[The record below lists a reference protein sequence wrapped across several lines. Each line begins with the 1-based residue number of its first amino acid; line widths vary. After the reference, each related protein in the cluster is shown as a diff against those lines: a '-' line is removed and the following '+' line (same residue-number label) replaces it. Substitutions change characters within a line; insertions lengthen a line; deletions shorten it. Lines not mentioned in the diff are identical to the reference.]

1 MPSTTM
7 SFFTDMVQQIADRG
21 RSLMGGRRL
30 GEGSAEDLR
39 RMAEELLSNRGEAS
53 SVARAS
59 ELLECYASATI
70 DARAGF
76 LSALAQDFGPNE
88 TAIAE
93 AMAAYS
99 AQPGP
104 RKAMA
109 LHLAA
114 EPRRQE
120 LFRKLN
126 RAPDGTLSL
135 VRMREDVI
143 SLMKTHPPLADV
155 DADFQHLFN
164 SWFNRGFLTLRRID
178 WSSPASVLE
187 KIIQYEA
194 VHRIENFEDLKTR
207 LAPEDRRLYAFFHPA
222 LVEEPLIFVEV
233 ALTSSVPGA
242 IPHILATDRKPIP
255 LRDATT
261 AVFYSISNCQK
272 GLAGVS
278 FGNFLIKQV
287 VEELR
292 RDLPQLR
299 TFVTLSPVPG
309 FVDWIRAQL
318 ADFDSHFLDPE
329 ERVALERWFSQD
341 ISEPDPDEEAE
352 DDQEESLSEALENSM
367 REPIRSLAA
376 TYLVRAKSVSGTRG
390 VERPKD
396 PVARFHLGNG
406 ARLEHVHG
414 LADMSP
420 RGLAQSA
427 GIMVNYLYDLD
438 TIERNHEA
446 YAERGEIAM
455 SNEVKRLAK
464 PQSAF
469 REVAGGR
476 GG

>member
-7 SFFTDMVQQIADRG
+7 SFFTEMVQQIADRG

-30 GEGSAEDLR
+30 GEGSSEDLR

-59 ELLECYASATI
+59 VLLECYATATI

-76 LSALAQDFGPNE
+76 LAALAQDFGPE
-88 TAIAE
+88 EDAIAKAIE
-93 AMAAYS
+93 AYS
-99 AQPGP
+99 AEPGP

-143 SLMKTHPPLADV
+143 SLMKTNPPLADV

-164 SWFNRGFLTLRRID
+164 SWFNRGFLALRRID

-233 ALTSSVPGA
+233 ALTRSIPGA
-242 IPHILATDRKPIP
+242 IPHILAVDRETIAE
-255 LRDATT
+255 RDATT

-272 GLAGVS
+272 GLAGVT

-299 TFVTLSPVPG
+299 TFLTLSPVPG
-309 FVDWIRAQL
+309 FVAWIRAQL
-318 ADFDSHFLDPE
+318 ADFDSPFLDPE
-329 ERVALERWFSQD
+329 ERVALEPWFAQNL
-341 ISEPDPDEEAE
+341 SEPDVDEDGE
-352 DDQEESLSEALENSM
+352 DAQAVSLSDALGNSM
-367 REPIRSLAA
+367 REPIRALAA
-376 TYLVRAKSVSGTRG
+376 TYLARAKSVSGTRG
-390 VERPKD
+390 LERPKD

-406 ARLEHVHG
+406 ARLEHIHA

-469 REVAGGR
+469 REVAAAR
-476 GG
+476 

>member
-7 SFFTDMVQQIADRG
+7 SFFTEMVQQIADRG

-30 GEGSAEDLR
+30 GEGSSEDLR

-59 ELLECYASATI
+59 VLLECYATATI

-76 LSALAQDFGPNE
+76 LAALAQDFGPE
-88 TAIAE
+88 EDAIAKAIE
-93 AMAAYS
+93 AYS
-99 AQPGP
+99 AEPGP

-126 RAPDGTLSL
+126 RAPNGTLSL

-143 SLMKTHPPLADV
+143 SLMKTNPPLADV

-164 SWFNRGFLTLRRID
+164 SWFNRGFLALRRID

-233 ALTSSVPGA
+233 ALTRSIPAA
-242 IPHILATDRKPIP
+242 IPHILAVDRETIAE
-255 LRDATT
+255 RDATT

-272 GLAGVS
+272 GLAGVT

-299 TFVTLSPVPG
+299 TFLTLSPVPG
-309 FVDWIRAQL
+309 FVAWIRAQL
-318 ADFDSHFLDPE
+318 ADFDSPFLDPE
-329 ERVALERWFSQD
+329 ERVALEPWFAQN
-341 ISEPDPDEEAE
+341 ISEPDVDEDGSDA
-352 DDQEESLSEALENSM
+352 QSESLSDALGNSM
-367 REPIRSLAA
+367 REPIRALAA
-376 TYLVRAKSVSGTRG
+376 TYLARAKSVSGTRG

-406 ARLEHVHG
+406 ARLEHIHA

-455 SNEVKRLAK
+455 SNEIKRLAK

-469 REVAGGR
+469 REVAGAR
-476 GG
+476 

>member
-7 SFFTDMVQQIADRG
+7 SFFTDMMQQIADRG
-21 RSLMGGRRL
+21 RSLMGTRRV
-30 GEGSAEDLR
+30 GERSADDLQK
-39 RMAEELLSNRGEAS
+39 MAEELLSNRGEAS

-59 ELLECYASATI
+59 ELLESYAAATAQ
-70 DARAGF
+70 ARAGF
-76 LSALAQDFGPNE
+76 LSALAQDFGPVE
-88 TAIAE
+88 GEIAKAME
-93 AMAAYS
+93 AYRED
-99 AQPGP
+99 PGP

-126 RAPDGTLSL
+126 RAPGGTLAL

-143 SLMKTHPPLADV
+143 ANRAADPALADV

-164 SWFNRGFLTLRRID
+164 SWFNRGFLTLKRID
-178 WSSPASVLE
+178 WSSPADVLE

-194 VHRIENFEDLKTR
+194 VHEIASFEDLKGR

-222 LVEEPLIFVEV
+222 LADDPLIFVEV
-233 ALTSSVPGA
+233 ALTRSVPGA
-242 IPHILATDRKPIP
+242 IPDILAPDRPQI
-255 LRDATT
+255 RQREANT

-299 TFVTLSPVPG
+299 IFLTLSPVPG
-309 FVDWIRAQL
+309 FVPWLRTQL
-318 ADFDSHFLDPE
+318 ADYDSGFLDPE
-329 ERVALERWFSQD
+329 DRVALEPWFGSRA
-341 ISEPDPDEEAE
+341 EHEEEAPE
-352 DDQEESLSEALENSM
+352 AEEAGRGSLADALEG
-367 REPIRSLAA
+367 EFGELIRSLAA
-376 TYLVRAKSVSGTRG
+376 TYLVRAKTVSGTRG

-406 ARLEHVHG
+406 ARLEHVHAR
-414 LADMSP
+414 ADMSP
-420 RGLAQSA
+420 RGLAQAA
-427 GIMVNYLYDLD
+427 GVMVNYLYDLD

-446 YAERGEIAM
+446 YAERGDIAA

-469 REVAGGR
+469 REVAAGR
-476 GG
+476 

>member
-7 SFFTDMVQQIADRG
+7 SFFTEMVQQIADRG

-30 GEGSAEDLR
+30 GEGSSEDLR

-59 ELLECYASATI
+59 LLLECYATATI

-76 LSALAQDFGPNE
+76 LSALAQDFGPE
-88 TAIAE
+88 EDAIAKAIE
-93 AMAAYS
+93 AYS
-99 AQPGP
+99 MEPGP

-143 SLMKTHPPLADV
+143 SLMKTNPPLADV

-164 SWFNRGFLTLRRID
+164 SWFNRGFLALRRID

-233 ALTSSVPGA
+233 ALTRSIPGA
-242 IPHILATDRKPIP
+242 IPHILAADRETIAE
-255 LRDATT
+255 RDATT

-272 GLAGVS
+272 GLAGVT

-299 TFVTLSPVPG
+299 TFLTLSPVPG
-309 FVDWIRAQL
+309 FVAWIRAQL
-318 ADFDSHFLDPE
+318 ADFDSPFLDPE
-329 ERVALERWFSQD
+329 ERVALEPWFAQN
-341 ISEPDPDEEAE
+341 ISEPEVDEDGSDA
-352 DDQEESLSEALENSM
+352 QAESLSDALGNSM
-367 REPIRSLAA
+367 REPIRALAA

-406 ARLEHVHG
+406 ARLEHVHA

-427 GIMVNYLYDLD
+427 GVMVNYLYDLD

-446 YAERGEIAM
+446 YAERGDIAM

-469 REVAGGR
+469 REVAAAR
-476 GG
+476 

>member
-7 SFFTDMVQQIADRG
+7 SFFTEMVQQIADRG

-30 GEGSAEDLR
+30 GEGSSEDLR

-59 ELLECYASATI
+59 VLLECYATATI

-76 LSALAQDFGPNE
+76 LSALAQDFGPE
-88 TAIAE
+88 EDSIARAIE
-93 AMAAYS
+93 AYS
-99 AQPGP
+99 IEPGP

-143 SLMKTHPPLADV
+143 SLMKTNPPLADV

-164 SWFNRGFLTLRRID
+164 SWFNRGFLALRRID

-233 ALTSSVPGA
+233 ALTRSVPAA
-242 IPHILATDRKPIP
+242 IPHILAVDRETIAE
-255 LRDATT
+255 RDATT

-272 GLAGVS
+272 GLAGVT

-299 TFVTLSPVPG
+299 TFLTLSPVPG
-309 FVDWIRAQL
+309 FVAWIRAQL
-318 ADFDSHFLDPE
+318 ADFDSPFLDPE
-329 ERVALERWFSQD
+329 ERVALEPWFAQNL
-341 ISEPDPDEEAE
+341 SEPETDEDGQDA
-352 DDQEESLSEALENSM
+352 QAESLSDALGNSM
-367 REPIRSLAA
+367 REPIRALAA
-376 TYLVRAKSVSGTRG
+376 TYLARAKSVSGTRG

-406 ARLEHVHG
+406 ARLEHIHA

-469 REVAGGR
+469 REVAGAR
-476 GG
+476 